1 MVTVQSSGTGIA
13 SRISQPKHF
22 RQIVKTPGVL
32 TLMGEITGLAKDTMS
47 PDEMRELMVFDDFL
61 TNHVQP
67 NRIYS
72 VQCMMLWSEWVRSF
86 RKQSRRFPQLVLEK
100 EFRSIVSDKFGVET
114 THDSVFGIVYPGLR
128 FVA

>member
-1 MVTVQSSGTGIA
+1 MVTVQSSGSGIA
-13 SRISQPKHF
+13 SRIPQPKHF
-22 RQIVKTPGVL
+22 RQIVNTPGVL
-32 TLMGEITGLAKDTMS
+32 TLMGEIAGLTENNLS
-47 PDEMRELMVFDDFL
+47 PEEMRELMVFDDFL
-61 TNHVQP
+61 SNHVQP

-100 EFRSIVSDKFGVET
+100 EFRSIISDRFGVEAA
-114 THDSVFGIVYPGLR
+114 HDSVFGIVYPGLR